1 MRALPLLIPA
11 LLLCACRPAQVTPG
25 PGEAVDCVC
34 ATNRDLACITV
45 AKSPDTPHADY
56 QGRTY
61 YFCSEHCR
69 AAFLKD
75 PEKYKGAC
83 GKGEGQPAR

>member
-1 MRALPLLIPA
+1 MRRLGPLLLLA
-11 LLLCACRPAQVTPG
+11 LFACKPVQVAAG

-34 ATNRDLACITV
+34 ATNRDLACILV
-45 AKSPDTPHADY
+45 PKSDATPHAEY

-61 YFCSEHCR
+61 YFCSEHCK
-69 AAFLKD
+69 AQFLKD

-83 GKGEGQPAR
+83 GHAD